1 MYASLWL
8 ISEAITIQLLQFA
21 LMNRGRLFTVFALTL
36 LMLLWTAG
44 PTKGPSVVMPQD
56 IRPGIHAAPAA
67 SFFVE
72 PIWDNIYND
81 VNPSNLRTIV
91 QDISEDT
98 PLRIWYSLD
107 NEPSVPL
114 ADAWEYA
121 NNTLNSYTSGTMY
134 FRFRTQQQNLVAI
147 KHGIDS
153 TLAPI
158 VIVGTVSSGSSPGA
172 NAYAAS
178 TAAVLEIARILDS
191 RSLTN
196 DVYFVLV
203 NTITTGGYGNQ
214 GVSELLDEL
223 ETEYRKPAV
232 LFWLSLLLYESGES
246 YGDRVA
252 MRCSYSSSYYK
263 QNEFI
268 ADLAGIASA
277 LSGGDRVVQ
286 QGSTGNFY
294 VRSGAYEAN
303 ERGIPAFVLSQY
315 YLDGLAS
322 SEYDEW
328 DAGIYSYDM
337 LEEAVGLVASLTAYL
352 GTLGKGQ
359 APRFSI
365 IAMVSAFDSETIWM
379 PLTGESPLQVDIEW
393 AGSDSLTAELVSPE
407 GVTLISS
414 TQSDGN
420 ITINYGVTIAGLYE
434 LILINQEMFS
444 SLVSYGYEYWQDYD
458 CDTLNDEEEYAHGTD
473 SLNADTDMDLLND
486 DAELFRGTDPLDPD
500 SDSDGAMDG
509 VEIIYGSNP
518 LVRDTDFD
526 GIQDGPEIA
535 MGLDPANSDTD
546 MDGVDDGDE
555 LDLGLDPLSNDTD
568 TDGLLDGVE
577 LIHGTDP
584 LSPDTDSD
592 GLSDLFEVLN
602 GLNPHSNDTDM
613 DGFSDSYEIAHS
625 LMPDNADTDADG
637 IPDGEDWAPKE
648 HWVNAVIPAGL
659 SVVVLIVII
668 WMLNKK
674 RIYGRIASP

>member
-1 MYASLWL
+1 
-8 ISEAITIQLLQFA
+8 
-21 LMNRGRLFTVFALTL
+21 MNRGRLFTVFALTL

-56 IRPGIHAAPAA
+56 IRPGIHAVPAA

-72 PIWDNIYND
+72 PIWDSIYND
-81 VNPSNLRTIV
+81 VTPSNLQTIV
-91 QDISEDT
+91 RDISEDT
-98 PLRIWYSLD
+98 PFRIWYPLD

-134 FRFRTQQQNLVAI
+134 FRLRTQQQNLVAI
-147 KHGIDS
+147 KHGTDS

-203 NTITTGGYGNQ
+203 NTITNAGYGNQ

-246 YGDRVA
+246 DGDRVA
-252 MRCSYSSSYYK
+252 MRGSYSSSYYE

-268 ADLAGIASA
+268 ADLAEIASA
-277 LSGGDRVVQ
+277 LSGADRVVQ

-303 ERGIPAFVLSQY
+303 ERGIPALVLSQY
-315 YLDGLAS
+315 YMDGIAGT
-322 SEYDEW
+322 EYDEW

-352 GTLGKGQ
+352 GTIGRGE
-359 APRFSI
+359 APRFSKMV
-365 IAMVSAFDSETIWM
+365 MVSAFDSETIWM

-393 AGSDSLTAELVSPE
+393 AGSDSLTAQLVSPE
-407 GVTLISS
+407 GVTLIVS
-414 TQSDGN
+414 TQNDGN
-420 ITINYGVTIAGLYE
+420 ITINYDVTIAGLYR
-434 LILINQEMFS
+434 LVLINQEMFS
-444 SLVSYGYEYWQDYD
+444 SFVSYGYEYWQDYD

-500 SDSDGAMDG
+500 SDSDGALDG
-509 VEIIYGSNP
+509 VEIIHGSNP

-526 GIQDGPEIA
+526 GIEDGPEIA

-584 LSPDTDSD
+584 LLPDTDSD

-602 GLNPHSNDTDM
+602 GLNPLSNDTDM
-613 DGFSDSYEIAHS
+613 DGFSDSYEIAHN
-625 LMPDNADTDADG
+625 LMPDNMDTDADG

-648 HWVNAVIPAGL
+648 HWVNDVIPVGL
-659 SVVVLIVII
+659 SVVVLIAII

-674 RIYGRIASP
+674 RIYGRTASP